1 MTIGLAFVVGR
12 LVGRHG
18 CLDAKPRFMPI
29 IPLLDVGTNSWYHV
43 RMAKNTS
50 VVLGEHFET
59 FIRQQLDT
67 GAYTNASEVV
77 REALR
82 HLEVQKQKEAQL
94 FAALDA
100 GVASKRAE
108 PGTFARLRAKRERKG
123 SPAT

>member
-1 MTIGLAFVVGR
+1 
-12 LVGRHG
+12 
-18 CLDAKPRFMPI
+18 
-29 IPLLDVGTNSWYHV
+29 
-43 RMAKNTS
+43 MAKNTS

-82 HLEVQKQKEAQL
+82 HLEVQKQKEQQL

-108 PGTFARLRAKRERKG
+108 PGTFARLRAKRAKG
-123 SPAT
+123 QGGPRG

>member
-1 MTIGLAFVVGR
+1 MQR
-12 LVGRHG
+12 
-18 CLDAKPRFMPI
+18 
-29 IPLLDVGTNSWYHV
+29 LDVGTNVWYYA

-67 GAYTNASEVV
+67 GTYTNASEVV

-82 HLEVQKQKEAQL
+82 HLEVQKQKEQQL

-100 GVASKRAE
+100 GMASKRAE
-108 PGTFARLRAKRERKG
+108 PGTFARLRAKRQG
-123 SPAT
+123 SPRG